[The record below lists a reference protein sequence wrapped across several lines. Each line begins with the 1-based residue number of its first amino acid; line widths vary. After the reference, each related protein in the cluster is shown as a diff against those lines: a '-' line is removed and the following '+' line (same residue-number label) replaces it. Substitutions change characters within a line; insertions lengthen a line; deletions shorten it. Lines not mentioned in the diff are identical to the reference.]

1 MNLIWGPGEESWQMP
16 SVGFNRPALFLR
28 RNILC
33 CYTIFFN
40 FLSSSDRW
48 NARTDL
54 LPTRVVEV
62 SATEDGIFVCE
73 DSVILS
79 NSCMLTDN
87 FRLTS
92 PDTSYSLHC

>member
-1 MNLIWGPGEESWQMP
+1 MQVP
-16 SVGFNRPALFLR
+16 SVGFNRPALVLR

-33 CYTIFFN
+33 LYNIFFN

-62 SATEDGIFVCE
+62 SATGDGISRFTFY
-73 DSVILS
+73 SNILPHMS
-79 NSCMLTDN
+79 LFN
-87 FRLTS
+87 FFDRVG
-92 PDTSYSLHC
+92 